1 MIRIAESYRVDHE
14 DARNAGKTLDSCPVG
29 GVKMTTDT
37 LVPFLLRLPPE
48 QRSMSMDRAFRLHMR
63 ELLYPCPPKAG
74 RRKVVRTP
82 RPADRRAAST
92 IEMKVKA
99 MDVSRSSSSRKGWRA
114 SLLMGVA
121 ILSVAAGHARA
132 APVDGDDDAYERV
145 VASPSWRSFSR
156 LVSQNYVRPI
166 RAGELEASCKASVSS
181 QAGQDHASGI
191 ERCFQA
197 ALAGLDST
205 SHYFNAAEWRAQR
218 GDTPN
223 KLAGIG
229 LEMKTHAGGD
239 GLVEVV
245 SPIKGAPADRAD
257 LRVGDLIVS
266 IDGTS
271 TSSLSLA
278 QSVDALRGEA
288 GTKTTL
294 QVRRPGVPGLLKF
307 VVARAPVKMMTV
319 ASARLLS
326 PGTGYFRLLQF
337 QERTRSE
344 VLADVAK
351 LEADNGGPL
360 NSLVLD
366 LRDSPGGLL
375 TATVGLAAL
384 FVKPGAVIVRV
395 SGRNA
400 AMNRIYRAVPED
412 YAGGTSAQVDAPA
425 HSSLQSL
432 RVVVLVN
439 GKTGAGAE
447 ALAKA
452 LQESRN
458 AVVLGQPTA
467 GLASIETIMPLE
479 FDTALKLTMGTMSSP
494 SGMSWQGRGVVPDIL
509 VSADPH
515 EKGALGEIT
524 TDRQLIAAMARL
536 KRP

>member
-1 MIRIAESYRVDHE
+1 
-14 DARNAGKTLDSCPVG
+14 
-29 GVKMTTDT
+29 
-37 LVPFLLRLPPE
+37 
-48 QRSMSMDRAFRLHMR
+48 
-63 ELLYPCPPKAG
+63 
-74 RRKVVRTP
+74 
-82 RPADRRAAST
+82 
-92 IEMKVKA
+92 MKVKA
-99 MDVSRSSSSRKGWRA
+99 MDVSRNPGSQKRWRS
-114 SLLMGVA
+114 SLLTGMA
-121 ILSVAAGHARA
+121 ILLASVGLARA
-132 APVDGDDDAYERV
+132 TPANDDEDAYERV

-156 LVSQNYVRPI
+156 LVSRNYVRPI
-166 RAGELEASCKASVSS
+166 KAGQLEASCKTSVASQSS
-181 QAGQDHASGI
+181 QDHASRI

-197 ALAGLDST
+197 ALGGLDST
-205 SHYFNAAEWRAQR
+205 SHYFNAAEWRVLR

-257 LRVGDLIVS
+257 LRAGDLIVS

-278 QSVDALRGEA
+278 QSVNALRGEA

-294 QVRRPGVPGLLKF
+294 QVRRPGVPELLKF
-307 VVARAPVKMMTV
+307 VVAREPIKMMTV
-319 ASARLLS
+319 GSAKLLS
-326 PGTGYFRLLQF
+326 PGVGYFRLLQF
-337 QERTRSE
+337 QDRTRGE

-360 NSLVLD
+360 HSLVLD

-384 FVKPGAVIVRV
+384 FVKPGAVVVQV
-395 SGRNA
+395 SGRNT

-412 YAGGTSAQVDAPA
+412 YAGNTSAQIDAPA
-425 HSSLQSL
+425 RPSLQSL
-432 RVVVLVN
+432 RLVVLVN

-458 AVVLGQPTA
+458 AVVLGQPTS

-479 FDTALKLTMGTMSSP
+479 FDTALKLTMGAMSSP
-494 SGMSWQGRGVVPDIL
+494 NGMSWQGRGIVPDIL
-509 VSADPH
+509 VSVDEH
-515 EKGALGEIT
+515 GKGELGEIT
-524 TDRQLIAAMARL
+524 TDKQLMAAIARL